1 MQFQQSQSIQRVLAR
16 RRAPMRTFLSSS
28 PGGMLYERVVLYL
41 PKSSVHIFKRGAV
54 CLPPPLHNIMCF
66 LFCVCFDPSLAAN
79 LCCGKA
85 QARVALLCY
94 FWQQQRLVAAE
105 GERRQ
110 KGDIM
115 KLKTRGCLRDF
126 CLEELFFNHQ
136 SLSLSVCVSVRV
148 HIDGAPTYIHS
159 FCEVWPLF
167 GDAGP
172 AALS

>member
-1 MQFQQSQSIQRVLAR
+1 MVESLTEWDQKWMQFQQSQSIQRVLAR
-16 RRAPMRTFLSSS
+16 RRAPIRTFLSPPSWRDALWACGS
-28 PGGMLYERVVLYL
+28 LLAKIISTYL
-41 PKSSVHIFKRGAV
+41 QAWSCMTAP
-54 CLPPPLHNIMCF
+54 LPPLHNIMCF

-79 LCCGKA
+79 LCCGEA

-136 SLSLSVCVSVRV
+136 SLSLYVSVCVCVS
-148 HIDGAPTYIHS
+148 I
-159 FCEVWPLF
+159 
-167 GDAGP
+167 
-172 AALS
+172 

>member
-1 MQFQQSQSIQRVLAR
+1 MNAISAVAVHPTSACTSTRTHTQFPPPPR
-16 RRAPMRTFLSSS
+16 
-28 PGGMLYERVVLYL
+28 PGGMLYERVVLCS

-54 CLPPPLHNIMCF
+54 WLPPPPFHNIMCF

-79 LCCGKA
+79 LCCGEA

-115 KLKTRGCLRDF
+115 KLETRGCLRDF

-136 SLSLSVCVSVRV
+136 SLSVCECVCVRPYRWS
-148 HIDGAPTYIHS
+148 ANLYS
-159 FCEVWPLF
+159 FIL
-167 GDAGP
+167 
-172 AALS
+172 

>member
-1 MQFQQSQSIQRVLAR
+1 MPA
-16 RRAPMRTFLSSS
+16 APPSF
-28 PGGMLYERVVLYL
+28 
-41 PKSSVHIFKRGAV
+41 
-54 CLPPPLHNIMCF
+54 HNIMCF

-79 LCCGKA
+79 LCCGEE

-115 KLKTRGCLRDF
+115 KPKTRGCLRDF

-136 SLSLSVCVSVRV
+136 SLSFSVLMCVCVCVP
-148 HIDGAPTYIHS
+148 ITNLYAFI
-159 FCEVWPLF
+159 L
-167 GDAGP
+167 
-172 AALS
+172 